1 MKRFSRI
8 IAMFAMVFASFSYSC
23 YGQDIV
29 NLSHIVQ
36 RGETL
41 ESLADRYRLTTEML
55 KTVNLDMDTF
65 YTGLWQISALRGS
78 LFWQSH
84 VRLSS

>member
-36 RGETL
+36 RGETRQV
-41 ESLADRYRLTTEML
+41 STNDRNAENR
-55 KTVNLDMDTF
+55 K
-65 YTGLWQISALRGS
+65 S
-78 LFWQSH
+78 
-84 VRLSS
+84 

>member
-41 ESLADRYRLTTEML
+41 ETLADRNAENR
-55 KTVNLDMDTF
+55 K
-65 YTGLWQISALRGS
+65 S
-78 LFWQSH
+78 
-84 VRLSS
+84 